1 MNKRH
6 KYFYEIARYLIE
18 LIVKIK
24 FGYKCEK
31 PENLPENYIVLA
43 NHTTDWDALMVGSA
57 FKRQMYFVASEHIA
71 RWDRWYK
78 IVNYLVEPILRPKG
92 TSAMSTVMEILRIT
106 RAGGNVCIFAEGN
119 RCWDG
124 ITCDVLPS
132 TGKTVKKAKCGLVT
146 YRLEGGY
153 FASPRWSTNNTRR
166 GPVRGVLVNVYTK
179 EQIAEMSVDEI
190 NEIIKRDLYED
201 AYERQMAAPKRYK
214 GKRLAEKMEYFLF
227 TCPECGKIDTMTSC
241 DDRVTCTEC
250 GHTFRYNEYGMLE
263 GTKFDNL
270 KDVSLW
276 QQEEVAKVAASG
288 GGYTAGKAKLIQIEK
303 HTETPVA
310 EGFLSMDGEKLICGD
325 KEIPFDSIADFV
337 MHGRMGIVFTA
348 GKEYFELKPEEGFN
362 ALKFVLLYEAYKKQ
376 NV

>member
-6 KYFYEIARYLIE
+6 KYFYQIFRPLVYLI
-18 LIVKIK
+18 LKIK
-24 FGYKCEK
+24 FGYKCKK

-43 NHTTDWDALMVGSA
+43 NHVTDWDALMVASA
-57 FKRQMYFVASEHIA
+57 FKKQMYFVASEHIA

-78 IVNYLVEPILRPKG
+78 IINYLVEPILRPKG
-92 TSAMSTVMEILRIT
+92 TAAMSTIMEMLRIT
-106 RAGGNVCIFAEGN
+106 RAGGNVCLFAEGN

-124 ITCDVLPS
+124 ITCSVLPS
-132 TGKTVKKAKCGLVT
+132 TGKTIKKAKCGLVT

-153 FASPRWSTNNTRR
+153 FISPRWSTNNTRR
-166 GPVRGVLVNVYTK
+166 GYIRGVPANVYTK

-201 AYERQMAAPKRYK
+201 AYERQLASPKKYK

-227 TCPECGKIDTMTSC
+227 TCPECGKIDTMVSC
-241 DDRVTCTEC
+241 DDRVSCTEC

-263 GTKFDNL
+263 GTKFDTV
-270 KDVSLW
+270 KDMSLW
-276 QQEEVAKVAASG
+276 QQEEVAKIASAG
-288 GGYTAGKAKLIQIEK
+288 KGYTAGKARLIQIEK

-310 EGFLSMDGEKLICGD
+310 EGYLSMDGENLICDD
-325 KEIPFDSIADFV
+325 KVIPFDSITDFV

-362 ALKFVLLYEAYKKQ
+362 ALKFVLLFEAYKNLK
-376 NV
+376 

>member
-6 KYFYEIARYLIE
+6 KYFYQIFRPLVYLI
-18 LIVKIK
+18 LKIK
-24 FGYKCEK
+24 FGYKCKK

-43 NHTTDWDALMVGSA
+43 NHVTDWDALMVASA
-57 FKRQMYFVASEHIA
+57 FKKQMYFVASEHIA

-78 IVNYLVEPILRPKG
+78 IINYLVEPILRPKG
-92 TSAMSTVMEILRIT
+92 TAAMSTIMEMLRIT
-106 RAGGNVCIFAEGN
+106 RAGGNVCLFAEGN

-124 ITCDVLPS
+124 ITCSVLLS
-132 TGKTVKKAKCGLVT
+132 TGKTIKKAKCGLVT

-153 FASPRWSTNNTRR
+153 FISPRWSTNNTRR
-166 GPVRGVLVNVYTK
+166 GYIRGVPANVYTK

-201 AYERQMAAPKRYK
+201 AYERQLASPKKYK

-227 TCPECGKIDTMTSC
+227 TCPECGKIDTMVSC
-241 DDRVTCTEC
+241 DDRVACTEC

-263 GTKFDNL
+263 GTKFDTV
-270 KDVSLW
+270 KDMSLW
-276 QQEEVAKVAASG
+276 QQDEVAKIASAG
-288 GGYTAGKAKLIQIEK
+288 KGYTAGKARLIQIDK
-303 HTETPVA
+303 HTEIPVA
-310 EGFLSMDGEKLICGD
+310 EGYLSMDGENLICDD
-325 KEIPFDSIADFV
+325 KVIPFDSITDFV

-362 ALKFVLLYEAYKKQ
+362 ALKFVLLFEAYKNLK
-376 NV
+376 